1 MSQLDKLALRR
12 SILQQRQS
20 LSLAE
25 WQTKS
30 NLICDRLKNLSVF
43 KEAKTVLAY
52 FSFKQEADLTS
63 LFALDKNW
71 GFPRCVDKSLS
82 WHLWHPGKSLNT
94 GQYGIREPL
103 ENAPIIRPQ
112 SADLILVPTV
122 ACDRQG
128 YRLGYGGGYYDR
140 LLSSIQGSNIPT
152 IGIVYDFA
160 YLQKLPIAPWD
171 QKLDFI
177 CTESKYQQIIIN

>member
-1 MSQLDKLALRR
+1 MLQIYKLTLRR
-12 SILQQRQS
+12 SLLQQRQS

-52 FSFKQEADLTS
+52 FSFKQEADLTA

-71 GFPRCVDKSLS
+71 GFPHCLDKSLS
-82 WHLWHPGKSLNT
+82 WHLWHPGQSLSK
-94 GQYGIREPL
+94 GKYGIKEPQK
-103 ENAPIIRPQ
+103 EAPTITLK

-140 LLSSIQGSNIPT
+140 LLNSTQCSNIPT
-152 IGIVYDFA
+152 IGITYDFA
-160 YLQKLPIAPWD
+160 FLQQLPIDPWD
-171 QKLDFI
+171 QKLDCI
-177 CTESKYQQIIIN
+177 CTESKYERAI

>member
-1 MSQLDKLALRR
+1 MLQLDKLALRR
-12 SILQQRQS
+12 AILKQRQS
-20 LSLAE
+20 LSTEE
-25 WQTKS
+25 WHTKS

-82 WHLWHPGKSLNT
+82 WHLWHPGQSLSK
-94 GQYGIREPL
+94 GKYGIREPQ
-103 ENAPIIRPQ
+103 ESAPRIEPQ

-128 YRLGYGGGYYDR
+128 YRLGYGGGFYDR
-140 LLSSIQGSNIPT
+140 LLSSIQGSNMTT
-152 IGIVYDFA
+152 IGIVYNFA
-160 YLQKLPIAPWD
+160 YLQKLPVEPWD
-171 QKLDFI
+171 RKLDSI
-177 CTESKYQQIIIN
+177 CTESQYEQII